1 MIWININLEAL
12 PQDQAAQIIDP
23 INPKKVLELA
33 YKRHTDG
40 KYTFVYDGK
49 RYSFNIDM
57 ETKFVHYSDIL
68 VCKYTRGKLINT
80 MSLNHFK
87 THYPHETLHN
97 EL

>member
-23 INPKKVLELA
+23 INPEKVLALA

-40 KYTFVYDGK
+40 KYTFVYGGK
-49 RYSFNIDM
+49 RYSFNYDM
-57 ETKFVHYSDIL
+57 DTKFVHYSDIL
-68 VCKYTRGKLINT
+68 VCKYNRGKLVNT

-87 THYPHETLHN
+87 KHYLHETLHN